1 LKIDKFRNK
10 EFVNR
15 EKEIKYLI
23 DRFENVPEEILW
35 LFGPKSTGKTTLIEY
50 IIEKKLKKHWVKYI
64 NFRGLMVS
72 NYHDFVSA
80 FFEEKDEEQQELKRK
95 YKLGVFELEAKTL
108 KKIREN
114 KINLFNE
121 LIEELKK
128 IKKPKLIVI
137 DEIQTL
143 EDIYLNEDK
152 YLLKE
157 FLNFCVR
164 LTKELHLAH
173 VVILSSNTLFIN
185 QIYNEAKLKVTSEFK
200 EINHMN
206 KEATFEYLE
215 IKGIKEKELVWDYL
229 GGTIAQ
235 IQKMLFK
242 SKYFNTLKEYLDS
255 ELELAVGEIRFFMIK
270 KCNQEEIK
278 IFKQI
283 AKEIF
288 ENDEFHIVETS
299 ENKDKIM
306 AVVEKFSEIEFL
318 FYNPL
323 NNKITAN
330 NRLYYKAFE
339 TFIKDM

>member
-1 LKIDKFRNK
+1 MKIDKFRND

-15 EKEIKYLI
+15 EEEIKYLI
-23 DRFENVPEEILW
+23 DRFENVPKEILW

-80 FFEEKDEEQQELKRK
+80 FFEEKDEEERELKRK

-121 LIEELKK
+121 LIEELKQ
-128 IKKPKLIVI
+128 IKEPKLIVI

-143 EDIYLNEDK
+143 QDIYLNKDK

-200 EINHMN
+200 EINHMS
-206 KEATFEYLE
+206 KETTFEYLE
-215 IKGIKEKELVWDYL
+215 IKNINQKDLVWDYL

-235 IQKMLFK
+235 IQRMITESKGFK
-242 SKYFNTLKEYLDS
+242 SLQEYLDS
-255 ELELAVGEIRFFMIK
+255 ELELAIGELNFFMIK

-288 ENDEFHIVETS
+288 DNGEFNLIETS
-299 ENKDKIM
+299 EDKDKIM
-306 AVVEKFSEIEFL
+306 AVIEKFSEIEFL

-330 NRLYYKAFE
+330 NRLYYKAFGE
-339 TFIKDM
+339 L